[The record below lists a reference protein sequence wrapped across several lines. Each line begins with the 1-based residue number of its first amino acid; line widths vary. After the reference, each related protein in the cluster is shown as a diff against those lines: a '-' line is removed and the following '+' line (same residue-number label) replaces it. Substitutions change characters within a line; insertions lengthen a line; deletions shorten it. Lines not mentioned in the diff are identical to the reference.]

1 MSNPDTLLIIA
12 GGYLLT
18 ASVWQIWMTPW
29 LRRRLAGDAGIGVCS
44 ILLDWYTRLFHRLT
58 ISGKQH
64 LQGLNG
70 PLIVA
75 CNHSSPID
83 PLLIQAGFPKFIQ
96 WMMAID
102 QMPPDTQMIWRFT
115 RVIPTDRRRPN
126 ARSAIQAIR
135 SLRSG
140 GIVGIF
146 PEGRIAV
153 PAERVMPFHQGV
165 GALASRTGAPV
176 LLVHISGT
184 SDSMSIAGALL
195 RRSRTRID
203 YMGVMS
209 WPDKCD
215 PAKIT
220 EDLRTRL
227 IEGSDW
233 PATDETP
240 PLPAETDPFL
250 PS

>member
-1 MSNPDTLLIIA
+1 
-12 GGYLLT
+12 
-18 ASVWQIWMTPW
+18 MTPW

-115 RVIPTDRRRPN
+115 RIIPTDRRRPN

-135 SLRSG
+135 SLRSDG
-140 GIVGIF
+140 SSAFSPKVESPYRQNTSCHSI
-146 PEGRIAV
+146 RAW
-153 PAERVMPFHQGV
+153 
-165 GALASRTGAPV
+165 ALASRTGAPV